1 MSAARALLALCIVA
15 AACDAKLAFRV
26 RRSYSSGSATTSG
39 STTASASGMTSGS
52 TTAPPPATP
61 APTPS
66 PTEAGGARIVQVV
79 TMSSPLNATSL
90 STYGSS
96 GTGLA
101 YANLVNFGYGSS
113 IGIVTSSTAST
124 AYKTGCSVTSVPAI
138 ATRRSANLSITF
150 TAIVSAAEAAS
161 ATSAS
166 QSLTAASLTSAVAA
180 VLTNLKTS
188 NSGTYGSLTAPT
200 ASAVAAPTVTGGSST
215 SGVSTNT
222 VSMFT
227 VFTAAAVALAQH

>member
-61 APTPS
+61 APTP
-66 PTEAGGARIVQVV
+66 TEAGGARIVQVV

-113 IGIVTSSTAST
+113 IGIVTSDTDST
-124 AYKTGCSVTSVPAI
+124 AYKTGCSVTSVAAI

-180 VLTNLKTS
+180 VLTNLKIS